1 MNRFERRQIY
11 QKRECWCREI
21 KDEKRKKARGHKTY
35 PALSSIDL
43 FDSFRRQPVK
53 NAERNKASA
62 YHSERKNKVD
72 DCSFRKDCCYR

>member
-1 MNRFERRQIY
+1 MKGFERRQIY

-21 KDEKRKKARGHKTY
+21 KDEKKARGHKTY

-43 FDSFRRQPVK
+43 FDSFRWQPVI

-62 YHSERKNKVD
+62 YNSQRKNKVD